1 MSAVG
6 GARGAKG
13 SFVLQRSLSRWR
25 RMRSTTRGSVINE
38 TICMRAP
45 QAQTSGS
52 TSKIFLSRRAHVLR
66 ASLEKSA
73 LSRSGGVFAVTA
85 KVSLK

>member
-1 MSAVG
+1 M
-6 GARGAKG
+6 K
-13 SFVLQRSLSRWR
+13 
-25 RMRSTTRGSVINE
+25 E
-38 TICMRAP
+38 TICMRVP
-45 QAQTSGS
+45 HAQSSGS
-52 TSKIFLSRRAHVLR
+52 ASKIFLSRRAHVLR